1 MLKCIAVAS
10 ANDACVAMSEYI
22 SGSEE
27 AFVEQM
33 NVRAKGLGMEHTHF
47 VNCNGLDADGHL
59 TTAYDIALMSREL
72 ITKHPEIEK
81 YSMIW
86 MENITHK
93 TNKGTSEFGLSNTN
107 KLVRH
112 YPYATGLKTGSTSKA
127 KFCISATARK
137 DGMDLIAV
145 IMAAPDSKMRVKD
158 ATTLLNYGFGK
169 CTKYVDKE
177 KGGLKAVKVDG
188 GTKEKVRIEPEAI
201 FQYVDTTGA
210 NLSEIQKKLVLKKG
224 LSAPLK
230 KGTTVGKLVY
240 TLQEETIGTVPVR
253 TTEKIDKITYGHVLK
268 KVLKSFWL

>member
-1 MLKCIAVAS
+1 
-10 ANDACVAMSEYI
+10 
-22 SGSEE
+22 
-27 AFVEQM
+27 
-33 NVRAKGLGMEHTHF
+33 
-47 VNCNGLDADGHL
+47 
-59 TTAYDIALMSREL
+59 
-72 ITKHPEIEK
+72 
-81 YSMIW
+81 
-86 MENITHK
+86 
-93 TNKGTSEFGLSNTN
+93 
-107 KLVRH
+107 
-112 YPYATGLKTGSTSKA
+112 
-127 KFCISATARK
+127 
-137 DGMDLIAV
+137 MDLIAV

-253 TTEKIDKITYGHVLK
+253 TTEKIDKITYGYVLK